1 MFDIPYNVRPQDILD
16 ILIVTY
22 IIYRIM
28 ILIQGTRAVQ
38 MLFGL
43 ALIFILFFVSQRWE
57 LYTLNW
63 ILGNFLASIIII
75 TVILFQNDIK
85 RALAALRKD
94 PLFRRLD
101 EKQGEEFV
109 VDEVVKA
116 ASFLANRSIGALIAI
131 ERKNSLVELVE
142 LGMKID
148 ALVSREFIISIFN
161 PESPLHD
168 GGMIIRENRVLSVGS
183 FFPLATDPDLERE
196 LGTRHRAAV
205 GLSRDTDAVV
215 IVVSEE
221 SGTISLAVE
230 GNLTRS
236 LDATSLNNLLL
247 ELLGVKK
254 EPTTQRKILNRILG
268 KREVEKP
275 TL

>member
-1 MFDIPYNVRPQDILD
+1 
-16 ILIVTY
+16 
-22 IIYRIM
+22 
-28 ILIQGTRAVQ
+28 
-38 MLFGL
+38 
-43 ALIFILFFVSQRWE
+43 
-57 LYTLNW
+57 
-63 ILGNFLASIIII
+63 
-75 TVILFQNDIK
+75 VILFQNDIK
-85 RALAALRKD
+85 RALAALGKD

>member
-1 MFDIPYNVRPQDILD
+1 M
-16 ILIVTY
+16 
-22 IIYRIM
+22 
-28 ILIQGTRAVQ
+28 
-38 MLFGL
+38 
-43 ALIFILFFVSQRWE
+43 
-57 LYTLNW
+57 
-63 ILGNFLASIIII
+63 
-75 TVILFQNDIK
+75 ILFQNDIR
-85 RALAALRKD
+85 RALVALGRGS
-94 PLFRRLD
+94 LFGRLG

-109 VDEVVKA
+109 VNEVVKA

-131 ERKNSLVELVE
+131 ERKNSLAELVE

-148 ALVSREFIISIFN
+148 AVVSREFIISIFN

-196 LGTRHRAAV
+196 LGTRHRAAI

-215 IVVSEE
+215 VVVSEE
-221 SGTISLAVE
+221 SSMISLAVE
-230 GNLTRS
+230 GNLIRS

-247 ELLGVKK
+247 KLLGLKK
-254 EPTTQRKILNRILG
+254 ERTTQKKILNQILEFLG
-268 KREVEKP
+268 KSEVEKP